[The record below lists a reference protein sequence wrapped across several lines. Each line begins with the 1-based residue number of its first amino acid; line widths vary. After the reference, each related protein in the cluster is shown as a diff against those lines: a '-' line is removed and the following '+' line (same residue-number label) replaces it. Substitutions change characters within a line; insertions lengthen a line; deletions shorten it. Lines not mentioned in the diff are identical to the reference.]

1 MHHAMDTKKGSID
14 IINEV
19 LEACIL
25 AYPVSS
31 FVISLYKQYLSRG
44 WLTKAQL
51 QGLYGKAQKIE
62 DLPPGKLASLEAL
75 INKMP
80 NRTKSEAPKEAA
92 PLYAKDESAGQLI
105 DAILAKYPQH
115 KRVLFLQAKYR
126 NNEPLS
132 AADLADLKRFG
143 QLLK

>member
-1 MHHAMDTKKGSID
+1 MFYKKPGID

-31 FVISLYKQYLSRG
+31 FVISLYKQYISRG
-44 WLTKAQL
+44 WLTKGQL
-51 QGLYGKAQKIE
+51 QGLYGKAQKIR
-62 DLPPGKLASLEAL
+62 DLPAGKLASLEAL

-80 NRTKSEAPKEAA
+80 TRYKSEAPAAA
-92 PLYAKDESAGQLI
+92 PLYEKDEGTGQLI
-105 DAILAKYPQH
+105 EAILSQYPQH
-115 KRVLFLQAKYR
+115 KRVLFLQSKYQ

-132 AADLADLKRFG
+132 SAELSDLKRFG
-143 QLLK
+143 QLLKKTP

>member
-1 MHHAMDTKKGSID
+1 MENKKPVVD

-31 FVISLYKQYLSRG
+31 FIISLYKQYISRG
-44 WLTKAQL
+44 WLTKKQM
-51 QGLYGKAQKIE
+51 QGLHDKASKIE
-62 DLPPGKLASLEAL
+62 GFSAGKLATLEAM

-80 NRTKSEAPKEAA
+80 TRYKSETPTVVAPIYE
-92 PLYAKDESAGQLI
+92 KDESTEQLI
-105 DAILAKYPQH
+105 NTILLKYPQH
-115 KRVLFLQAKYR
+115 KRVLFLQSKFK
-126 NNEPLS
+126 NNQPLT
-132 AADLADLKRFG
+132 AAEISELKRFI